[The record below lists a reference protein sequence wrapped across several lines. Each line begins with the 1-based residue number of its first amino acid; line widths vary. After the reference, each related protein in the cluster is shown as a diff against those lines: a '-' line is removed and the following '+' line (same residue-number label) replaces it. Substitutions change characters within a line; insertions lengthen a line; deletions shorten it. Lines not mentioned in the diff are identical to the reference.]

1 MLSKKRKII
10 ISAVSVGAVFALAGV
25 GYAAWVIAGADQKN
39 NSEGANITAYT
50 VTDKRI
56 SLTVAKA
63 ENDTNTIIFGKPA
76 DATAKDTDWL
86 KAENDVATQ
95 DLDFHFVAT
104 VQNAQYCS
112 SVTATIAIADANKTA
127 WDDAV
132 AKGYVVA
139 PTITVGTAAS
149 QADGSA
155 TYAITG
161 TFAWGEHFES
171 KNPYTY
177 YNGKT
182 MSDKVGTT
190 DSTYADDA
198 VAALSAIYK
207 LNGASFVLTVTAN
220 YQETASA

>member
-1 MLSKKRKII
+1 M
-10 ISAVSVGAVFALAGV
+10 GAVFALAGV

-39 NSEGANITAYT
+39 NSEGANVTAYT

-112 SVTATIAIADANKTA
+112 SVTATIAIADANKDA
-127 WDDAV
+127 WNAAV
-132 AKGYVVA
+132 KASYVSA
-139 PTITVGTAAS
+139 PTSITIGEKQS
-149 QADGSA
+149 NKADGSA
-155 TYAITG
+155 TYAISG
-161 TFAWGEHFES
+161 SFAWGNHFGSE
-171 KNPYTY
+171 NPYTY
-177 YNGKT
+177 YNSKNANDPL
-182 MSDKVGTT
+182 STT
-190 DSTYADDA
+190 DSTTYVDDA
-198 VAALSAIYK
+198 KTALTALAG
-207 LNGASFVLTVTAN
+207 LNGASFVLTVTAT
-220 YQETASA
+220 YQE

>member
-25 GYAAWVIAGADQKN
+25 GYAAWVIAGSNQSDNSQK
-39 NSEGANITAYT
+39 ANVEAYT

-56 SLTVAKA
+56 GLSVVT
-63 ENDTNTIIFGKPA
+63 NDNAVVFGKPETTDISTA
-76 DATAKDTDWL
+76 WLTAESDVKDEDLTFSFTATVKNAKYCSGVTAKLDVAETNSTDW
-86 KAENDVATQ
+86 K
-95 DLDFHFVAT
+95 
-104 VQNAQYCS
+104 NA
-112 SVTATIAIADANKTA
+112 VDN
-127 WDDAV
+127 
-132 AKGYVVA
+132 GYVVA

-161 TFAWGEHFES
+161 TFAWGKHFES
-171 KNPYTY
+171 NNPYTY

-198 VAALSAIYK
+198 VAALGAIYK
-207 LNGASFVLTVTAN
+207 LNSASFVLTVTAN